1 MAGDRV
7 EHNKAVVRRY
17 FEEYHSGRRDAVL
30 DEICAE
36 GLRAFTRRMTAA
48 VRTAFPDYRIAIT
61 AQVAEGDVV
70 ATVWELRGTH
80 EGEWASPIGPIAP
93 TGKPV
98 AFTATTTL
106 RLEDGRLAEVV
117 GTNWDHLGILQQLGA
132 LPLSV
137 PRPGA

>member
-1 MAGDRV
+1 MSV
-7 EHNKAVVRRY
+7 EEVGRGKAVVRRY
-17 FEEYHSGRRDAVL
+17 FEEYHSERRDAVL

-36 GLRAFTRRMTAA
+36 GLREFTRRMTAA
-48 VRTAFPDYRIAIT
+48 VRTAFPDYRIAIK

-80 EGEWASPIGPIAP
+80 SGDWASPIGPIAA
-93 TGKPV
+93 TGRSV

-106 RLEDGRLAEVV
+106 RLEGGRMAEVV
-117 GTNWDHLGILQQLGA
+117 GTNWDHLGLLQQLGA
-132 LPLSV
+132 VTSSA